1 MTNHALANPFL
12 DQLSY
17 CLLNHQGQIIDC
29 SRKTAGLFGSSP
41 EDLQGHSIVDVLR
54 ITSEIPATFEGMLSQ
69 ANATGELRF
78 EAEYSPAEGSA
89 CHFEA
94 TLTPC
99 RIAEGQDEGALLQ
112 IWDVTHHKQ
121 LERKLRERKELFSST
136 FYQAAVG
143 MVHVNMSDARFL
155 GANNTI
161 CEMLGYTEEEFC
173 SKTIMDVTHPDDIL
187 SDLDN
192 TKRMI
197 DGEINMFSIE
207 KRLLRKD
214 GSSVWT
220 RLTAASVSRDE
231 QGHAKYG
238 MAVVEDITQ
247 IKEAQDA
254 LKESEERFKTLADSA
269 PVLIFMTDT
278 NANHLYVNKNY
289 LNYTGLTYSDLLG
302 TQWQNRI
309 HPEDREEYLSRMASA
324 CQHQESLRAEVRIN
338 RNDGQYGWVLVS
350 VVPRYTATGLF
361 MGFVG
366 SGIDITDKKLLE
378 ESLEKAKVTAED
390 LNRRKSEFLS
400 MMSHELRTPLN
411 SIIGYSSIIQN
422 NMAGPLNDNQS
433 KFIQNVVYSG
443 KHLLN
448 LVNDLLDLSK
458 VEAGKMKITVS
469 QFDLP
474 VLVQDVQS
482 MLNDLAHRKNITLTF
497 SIQPGITTVQADPER
512 FKQILIN
519 LITNGIKFNRPGGEV
534 RVRLFKRDDDAWLIG
549 QVQDSGIGIPKSKFA
564 NLFGKFYQVDTSPA
578 RSNEGSGLGLA
589 LTKELIELH
598 GGTIE
603 VDSEEG
609 VGTTFT
615 FRLPTV
621 QTVVVKGT
629 HNDAVRNSSR

>member
-1 MTNHALANPFL
+1 
-12 DQLSY
+12 
-17 CLLNHQGQIIDC
+17 
-29 SRKTAGLFGSSP
+29 
-41 EDLQGHSIVDVLR
+41 
-54 ITSEIPATFEGMLSQ
+54 
-69 ANATGELRF
+69 
-78 EAEYSPAEGSA
+78 
-89 CHFEA
+89 
-94 TLTPC
+94 
-99 RIAEGQDEGALLQ
+99 
-112 IWDVTHHKQ
+112 
-121 LERKLRERKELFSST
+121 
-136 FYQAAVG
+136 
-143 MVHVNMSDARFL
+143 
-155 GANNTI
+155 
-161 CEMLGYTEEEFC
+161 
-173 SKTIMDVTHPDDIL
+173 
-187 SDLDN
+187 
-192 TKRMI
+192 
-197 DGEINMFSIE
+197 
-207 KRLLRKD
+207 
-214 GSSVWT
+214 
-220 RLTAASVSRDE
+220 
-231 QGHAKYG
+231 
-238 MAVVEDITQ
+238 
-247 IKEAQDA
+247 
-254 LKESEERFKTLADSA
+254 
-269 PVLIFMTDT
+269 
-278 NANHLYVNKNY
+278 
-289 LNYTGLTYSDLLG
+289 
-302 TQWQNRI
+302 
-309 HPEDREEYLSRMASA
+309 MASA